1 MHIMYIIKQAKQALI
16 LFGPSA
22 CNFSVGM
29 LLEKGV
35 VISVTLNQEITVFVQ
50 LSLANSDPLYIFSSG
65 GSLK

>member
-35 VISVTLNQEITVFVQ
+35 VISVTLN
-50 LSLANSDPLYIFSSG
+50 
-65 GSLK
+65 